1 MKIRMMDLSF
11 FDKMERKF
19 GKYAIKNLPLIV
31 TMCFGLSYLIY
42 MFAPNVLLKIYFS
55 PADIIVGHEYWRLF
69 TWVLTPSGGVDILT
83 ILMLFVY
90 YSFGVS
96 IERGVGTFMYNVFV
110 FGGWLLNTVCCLA
123 VSIFEYFKIND
134 DATFYL
140 YSLTNNGF
148 NMTYLMQISIF
159 LGFALIYSNSVMMLY
174 FILPLKAKW
183 LAYFDIIL
191 LAYYF
196 VSSDNIITRTSI
208 IAYLLNFVFIY
219 LGMRSRKRRKNKAAS
234 DIKRKRDRSRFNVID
249 GAAAGSTEGTA
260 KKSIITRHKCAVCG
274 RTELD
279 DPELEFRFCS
289 KCNGNYEY
297 CSEHLYTHQHVR

>member
-1 MKIRMMDLSF
+1 MSF
-11 FDKMERKF
+11 FDKLERKF
-19 GKYAIKNLPLIV
+19 GKYAMKNLPLIV
-31 TMCFGLSYLIY
+31 TICFGLSYLIY
-42 MFAPNVLLKIYFS
+42 MFAPNVMLKIYFS

-69 TWVLTPSGGVDILT
+69 TWVLTPPGGVDILT

-90 YSFGVS
+90 YSFGLS

-110 FGGWLLNTVCCLA
+110 FGGWLLNTVCCMA
-123 VSIFEYFKIND
+123 VSVFEYFKINN
-134 DATFYL
+134 DAMFYL
-140 YSLTNNGF
+140 YSLDNNGF
-148 NMTYLMQISIF
+148 SMTYLMQISIF
-159 LGFALIYSNSVMMLY
+159 LGFALIYANSVMFMY
-174 FILPLKAKW
+174 FILPLKTKW

-208 IAYLLNFVFIY
+208 IAYLLNFVLIY
-219 LGMRSRKRRKNKAAS
+219 LGTMSRKRRKRRNE
-234 DIKRKRDRSRFNVID
+234 KRKRDRSRFKVID
-249 GAAAGSTEGTA
+249 GDAIGDSEAAV
-260 KKSIITRHKCAVCG
+260 KKSVITRHKCAVCG

-297 CSEHLYTHQHVR
+297 CSDHLYTHEHVR